1 VVGGEYVD
9 ELGETP
15 LGIRH
20 LAAGHQP
27 ARVVDDRDG
36 EGVFVGVYS
45 GDHVGHL
52 QFDVAAGP
60 AMR

>member
-27 ARVVDDRDG
+27 AGVVDDRDG